1 VSTKGIDMV
10 LPSDYD
16 KLVVA
21 RQRELAHIDDELSA
35 AIDAYNCEQ
44 RAQIIQ
50 ELREWIAQQRA
61 CHAVAEAARQ

>member
-1 VSTKGIDMV
+1 MSTKGIDMV

-35 AIDAYNCEQ
+35 ICARCSQLYALM
-44 RAQIIQ
+44 AIQ